1 MSTIDIVAIV
11 TILVNSVIVIGVL
24 ASKNDKK
31 K

>member
-1 MSTIDIVAIV
+1 MSTLDIVAIV